1 MGGSIVPIMVDKE
14 KVKQQVERWR
24 TEPKPIVLNDLT
36 ILGIVIKNV
45 PHRIIDGQLVLCG
58 KVLDQVFQLL
68 LERERQNSTAT
79 VIEFP

>member
-1 MGGSIVPIMVDKE
+1 MSGSIVLITVDKE

-24 TEPKPIVLNDLT
+24 TEPKSIVLNDLT

-45 PHRIIDGQLVLCG
+45 PYRIIDGQLVLSG

-68 LERERQNSTAT
+68 LERERQNSTVT